1 MNVQSILSV
10 KGTEVAT
17 IEPGATLGGVV
28 TMLDDRGFGAL
39 VVSADGITIDGI
51 VSERDIVR
59 ALAADREGALAS
71 AVSTCMSS
79 EVFTCRP
86 GDSIDSLMSM
96 MTDRRIR
103 HLPVVDANGQLAGM
117 ISIGDVVKFRLGEL
131 ERLND
136 QLQDYIQGNVG

>member
-17 IEPGATLGGVV
+17 IEPGASIGDVV
-28 TMLDDRGFGAL
+28 AMLNDRGFGAL
-39 VVSADGITIDGI
+39 VVSSDGVGIEGI

-59 ALAADREGALAS
+59 ALATRGDGALTS
-71 AVSTCMSS
+71 AVSTCMSAD
-79 EVFTCRP
+79 VYTCKP
-86 GDSIDSLMSM
+86 SDSIDSLMSL

-103 HLPVVDANGQLAGM
+103 HLPAVDKNGELTGM